1 VHFREIPVQLVTKK
15 GLVDFPESRVLF
27 GQGAALPSAC
37 GGMATPRSHLA
48 NEFHQIQLLSREGL
62 IFRSRGKS
70 HFMRCANCFT

>member
-15 GLVDFPESRVLF
+15 GLVDFSESRVLF
-27 GQGAALPSAC
+27 GQGAVLLSAC

-48 NEFHQIQLLSREGL
+48 KEFHQIHLLSREGL
-62 IFRSRGKS
+62 IFRSRGKG